1 MKIIFNEEQKL
12 PLTYK
17 YIEVYGA
24 QKLKPGKPTAKYIKS
39 LKIQSDF
46 HTPSVPFKKLVRML

>member
-1 MKIIFNEEQKL
+1 MKIIFDEEHKL

-24 QKLKPGKPTAKYIKS
+24 KKVKSLKPATSPLTIS
-39 LKIQSDF
+39 KIQSDF
-46 HTPSVPFKKLVRML
+46 HAPSVPFKKLVRML

>member
-1 MKIIFNEEQKL
+1 MKIIFDEDNKL

-24 QKLKPGKPTAKYIKS
+24 KKIKS
-39 LKIQSDF
+39 LKPRVKPLTISKIQSDF
-46 HTPSVPFKKLVRML
+46 RAPSAPFKKLVRLL

>member
-17 YIEVYGA
+17 YIEPHGA
-24 QKLKPGKPTAKYIKS
+24 VKLKSLKPTTDVIKIE
-39 LKIQSDF
+39 KIQSDM
-46 HTPSVPFKKLVRML
+46 HTPSLPFKKLVRML